1 MYTLNMNF
9 TPVNYAVLSQLLIA
23 SGLHWKMPLGQL
35 IMVEKAAFQEQFVV
49 TSEVTTTLSEEQ
61 SKEIMTH
68 KGKHTLMGLPIQ
80 LVAGGDDQSFI
91 ELWSGNDR
99 IARLEHLPIPEGI

>member
-1 MYTLNMNF
+1 MYTLHMNAI
-9 TPVNYAVLSQLLIA
+9 PVNYGVLSQLLIA

-61 SKEIMTH
+61 FKELMKH
-68 KGKHTLMGLPIQ
+68 KVKHTLMGLPIQ
-80 LVAGGDDQSFI
+80 LVSGGDDQSFI

-99 IARLEHLPIPEGI
+99 IARLECLPIPEGI

>member
-35 IMVEKAAFQEQFVV
+35 IMLEKAAFQEQFVV

-61 SKEIMTH
+61 SKEI
-68 KGKHTLMGLPIQ
+68 
-80 LVAGGDDQSFI
+80 
-91 ELWSGNDR
+91 ND
-99 IARLEHLPIPEGI
+99 AQG